1 MILFLKAWLL
11 ATIYFVSADRDAQG
25 EFLVR
30 PPNHEKKEKGGE
42 VNDVEEQSNSHLAQK
57 HASRTTTTRSHS
69 MSSFTW
75 VPYGEDISLEDN
87 DPYLAISL
95 SGQGDRIAVSTMGP
109 QNTRPGVA
117 KVFDYSNNTVS
128 SWTQV
133 GNDLVGPVDYGGP
146 GTSLSSNGE
155 FLAIGENSKFSGPEA
170 GIVRV
175 FQISPNT
182 KLWVQMGVDIL
193 GESKYDRSG
202 RSVSLSDDGK
212 TLAIGS
218 PGNDG
223 VSGLGDTGQAKM
235 YKFKNGAWSQT
246 GPSIYGEAQGDQD
259 GASVYLAGDGKT
271 VAIGSEYDGSNQV
284 RIFRQWANSKWQQ
297 IGKPIQGEDLIC
309 VPHPLCIQYYHG
321 YSISLSQDGDTIA
334 VGTPMEVGYVRVFRF
349 VKGNWKQ
356 LGKTFWSQDENTGPI
371 PYESFGWDVELSDY
385 GNVLAIGCPFSDTKG
400 YENNGYVRV
409 FHFVFGEWNQIGDDI
424 FGYGSGFGLGRSLS
438 LSADGDILASRDRN
452 GRVVRVFKLDSNI
465 ALDCKDSPLIFKT
478 TDENAQSIKKKCAWV
493 GEANA
498 KSRCTLTG
506 VSETCPATCDTCS
519 SCEDSPLMVKVKFG
533 KKKKRKWRYCAW
545 AAKKSSQR
553 CTKKEIAETCRLTCG
568 TCSP

>member
-1 MILFLKAWLL
+1 
-11 ATIYFVSADRDAQG
+11 
-25 EFLVR
+25 
-30 PPNHEKKEKGGE
+30 
-42 VNDVEEQSNSHLAQK
+42 
-57 HASRTTTTRSHS
+57 

-87 DPYLAISL
+87 WSFLAIAL
-95 SGQGDRIAVSTMGP
+95 SGQGDRIAISDSIDT
-109 QNTRPGVA
+109 GVVR
-117 KVFDYSNNTVS
+117 VFDYSNSTSS

-133 GNDLVGPVDYGGP
+133 GNDLVGQGEYYGGP
-146 GTSLSSNGE
+146 WTSLSSNGE
-155 FLAIGENSKFSGPEA
+155 FLAIGENSNLNGPEA
-170 GIVRV
+170 GNVRV

-182 KLWVQMGVDIL
+182 NLWVQMGVDIL

-246 GPSIYGEAQGDQD
+246 GPSIYGEAGGDQD

-284 RIFRQWANSKWQQ
+284 RIFRQWANSKWKQ

-309 VPHPLCIQYYHG
+309 APLCIQTWNG

-356 LGKTFWSQDENTGPI
+356 LGKTFRSQDENTAPI
-371 PYESFGWDVELSDY
+371 PYEGFGWDVEVSDY
-385 GNVLAIGCPFSDTKG
+385 GNVLAIG
-400 YENNGYVRV
+400 
-409 FHFVFGEWNQIGDDI
+409 
-424 FGYGSGFGLGRSLS
+424 
-438 LSADGDILASRDRN
+438 
-452 GRVVRVFKLDSNI
+452 
-465 ALDCKDSPLIFKT
+465 
-478 TDENAQSIKKKCAWV
+478 
-493 GEANA
+493 
-498 KSRCTLTG
+498 
-506 VSETCPATCDTCS
+506 
-519 SCEDSPLMVKVKFG
+519 
-533 KKKKRKWRYCAW
+533 
-545 AAKKSSQR
+545 
-553 CTKKEIAETCRLTCG
+553 
-568 TCSP
+568 